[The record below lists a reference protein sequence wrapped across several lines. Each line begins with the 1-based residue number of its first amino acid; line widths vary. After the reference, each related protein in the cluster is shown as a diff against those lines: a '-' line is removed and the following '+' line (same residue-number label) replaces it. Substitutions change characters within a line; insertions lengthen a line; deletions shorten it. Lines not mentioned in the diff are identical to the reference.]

1 MIYTKAAYVLLINVI
16 ILQFCGESKAYTQI
30 SSRADQ
36 GEDHNND
43 GPKIYKAVNFDLIF
57 PKR

>member
-30 SSRADQ
+30 SSRADK
-36 GEDHNND
+36 GEHNDD